1 MRLSIVL
8 FDGFTAL
15 DVVGGYEVLANV
27 PGVEVEFVAPERG
40 VVATDTRR
48 LGLLAYRSLAEVTEC
63 DILYVP
69 GGPGVVGRLTDEPFL
84 DRLAALHA
92 TATWTLGVCNG
103 VALLA
108 AAGILAPGQQA
119 TTNWGWRKRVA
130 SYGVRVVADRYHR
143 DGSVV
148 TAAGVSA
155 SIDAALFLAGHVAN
169 EEMARLIQLGIE
181 YFPAPPPFLY
191 QSFEQ
196 VPEPT
201 KDLVLA
207 FESGPAAA
215 RLAEPAAFASAE
227 QCDRAE
233 AEAR

>member
-1 MRLSIVL
+1 VRLSIVI

-27 PGVEVEFVAPERG
+27 PGIEVEFVAPEPG
-40 VVATDTRR
+40 VIATDTRR

-69 GGPGVVGRLTDEPFL
+69 GGPGVVGRLADGPFL
-84 DRLAALHA
+84 ERLAALHA
-92 TATWTLGVCNG
+92 SATWTLGVCNG

-108 AAGILAPGQQA
+108 AAGVLTPGQSA
-119 TTNWGWRKRVA
+119 TTNWGWRERVA
-130 SYGVRVVADRYHR
+130 AYGVQVVAERYHR

-155 SIDAALFLAGHVAN
+155 SIDGALFLAGLIAGEN
-169 EEMARLIQLGIE
+169 MARLIQLGIE
-181 YFPAPPPFLY
+181 YFPSPPPFLDR
-191 QSFEQ
+191 SVED
-196 VPEPT
+196 VPEPM

-207 FESGPAAA
+207 FESGQAAA
-215 RLAEPAAFASAE
+215 RLAEPAAFAPAE
-227 QCDRAE
+227 RP
-233 AEAR
+233 